1 MWYSAKNDFGKFA
14 LKKSKRIA
22 ILALLLALTVILS
35 VIPIRV
41 SSATLALTLLPV
53 LVLALTQDFLTGLL
67 GGLVM
72 GVTSLVMA
80 FTVGAGSPTAPI
92 FQNPLVSILPR
103 LFVPVVAF
111 SVMKGLSALAK
122 RIRRKRS
129 HEGLE
134 AAEPVFEDTPAERAY
149 DGADGAGADGS
160 PDEDG
165 ADADGAPDEER
176 AGADGADAD
185 GAQSAA
191 GVDAAKKDELPRL
204 LQALT
209 DGVACLAGVLTNTGL
224 VLGMMWALYGG
235 KSVNDTLISPEF
247 MTAMLSINFVIEVV
261 LFPLITP
268 PVIYAVRKSTKK

>member
-1 MWYSAKNDFGKFA
+1 M
-14 LKKSKRIA
+14 KKSKRIA

-149 DGADGAGADGS
+149 DGADGACADGS
-160 PDEDG
+160 
-165 ADADGAPDEER
+165 PDEER
-176 AGADGADAD
+176 AGADGAGAD

-268 PVIYAVRKSTKK
+268 PVIYAVRKSAKK

>member
-1 MWYSAKNDFGKFA
+1 M
-14 LKKSKRIA
+14 KKSKRIA

-149 DGADGAGADGS
+149 DGADGS

-165 ADADGAPDEER
+165 AG
-176 AGADGADAD
+176 AD

-191 GVDAAKKDELPRL
+191 GADAAKKDELPRL
-204 LQALT
+204 LQALI

-268 PVIYAVRKSTKK
+268 PVIYAVRKSAKK

>member
-1 MWYSAKNDFGKFA
+1 M
-14 LKKSKRIA
+14 KKSKRIA

-149 DGADGAGADGS
+149 DGADGSPDEDGACADGS

-165 ADADGAPDEER
+165 A
-176 AGADGADAD
+176 GADGAGAD

-224 VLGMMWALYGG
+224 VLGMMWAIYGG

-268 PVIYAVRKSTKK
+268 PVIYAVRKSAKK

>member
-1 MWYSAKNDFGKFA
+1 
-14 LKKSKRIA
+14 
-22 ILALLLALTVILS
+22 
-35 VIPIRV
+35 
-41 SSATLALTLLPV
+41 
-53 LVLALTQDFLTGLL
+53 
-67 GGLVM
+67 M

-149 DGADGAGADGS
+149 DGADGS

-165 ADADGAPDEER
+165 AG
-176 AGADGADAD
+176 AD

-191 GVDAAKKDELPRL
+191 GADSAKKDELPRL
-204 LQALT
+204 LQALI

-224 VLGMMWALYGG
+224 VLGMMWAIYGG

-268 PVIYAVRKSTKK
+268 PVIYAVRKSAKK

>member
-129 HEGLE
+129 HEGL
-134 AAEPVFEDTPAERAY
+134 ATAEPVSEDIPAERAY
-149 DGADGAGADGS
+149 DGACADGS

-165 ADADGAPDEER
+165 AGADR
-176 AGADGADAD
+176 AGA
-185 GAQSAA
+185 
-191 GVDAAKKDELPRL
+191 DAAKKDELPRL

-224 VLGMMWALYGG
+224 VLGMMWAIYGG

-268 PVIYAVRKSTKK
+268 PVIYAVRKSAKK

>member
-1 MWYSAKNDFGKFA
+1 M
-14 LKKSKRIA
+14 KKSKRIA

-149 DGADGAGADGS
+149 DGADGS

-165 ADADGAPDEER
+165 AG
-176 AGADGADAD
+176 AD

-191 GVDAAKKDELPRL
+191 GADAAKKDELPRL
-204 LQALT
+204 LQALI

-224 VLGMMWALYGG
+224 VLGMMWAIYGG

-268 PVIYAVRKSTKK
+268 PVIYAVRKSAKK

>member
-149 DGADGAGADGS
+149 DGADGS

-165 ADADGAPDEER
+165 AG
-176 AGADGADAD
+176 AD

-191 GVDAAKKDELPRL
+191 GADSAKKDELPRL
-204 LQALT
+204 LQALI

-224 VLGMMWALYGG
+224 VLGMMWAIYGG

-268 PVIYAVRKSTKK
+268 HVIYAVRKSAKK

>member
-129 HEGLE
+129 SEFSA
-134 AAEPVFEDTPAERAY
+134 AAEPVSEDIPAERAY
-149 DGADGAGADGS
+149 DGADGS

-165 ADADGAPDEER
+165 AG
-176 AGADGADAD
+176 AD

-191 GVDAAKKDELPRL
+191 GADSAKKDELPRL
-204 LQALT
+204 LQALI

-268 PVIYAVRKSTKK
+268 PVIYAVRKSARK

>member
-129 HEGLE
+129 SEFSA
-134 AAEPVFEDTPAERAY
+134 AAEHVFEDIPAERAY
-149 DGADGAGADGS
+149 DGADGSPDEDGACADGS

-165 ADADGAPDEER
+165 A
-176 AGADGADAD
+176 GADGAGAD

-191 GVDAAKKDELPRL
+191 GADSAKKDELPRL
-204 LQALT
+204 LQALI

-224 VLGMMWALYGG
+224 VLGMMWAIYGG

-268 PVIYAVRKSTKK
+268 PVIYAVRKSARK

>member
-149 DGADGAGADGS
+149 DGACADGS

-165 ADADGAPDEER
+165 AG
-176 AGADGADAD
+176 AD
-185 GAQSAA
+185 GAQS
-191 GVDAAKKDELPRL
+191 AAKKDELPRL

-268 PVIYAVRKSTKK
+268 PVIYAVRKSAKK

>member
-129 HEGLE
+129 HESLA
-134 AAEPVFEDTPAERAY
+134 AAEPVSEDIPAERAY

-160 PDEDG
+160 PDE
-165 ADADGAPDEER
+165 ES
-176 AGADGADAD
+176 AGADGA
-185 GAQSAA
+185 QNAA
-191 GVDAAKKDELPRL
+191 GADAAKKDELPRL

-268 PVIYAVRKSTKK
+268 PVIYAVRKSAKK

>member
-1 MWYSAKNDFGKFA
+1 M
-14 LKKSKRIA
+14 KKSKRIA

-149 DGADGAGADGS
+149 DGADGS

-165 ADADGAPDEER
+165 AG
-176 AGADGADAD
+176 AD

-268 PVIYAVRKSTKK
+268 PVIYAVRKSARK

>member
-149 DGADGAGADGS
+149 DGADGS

-165 ADADGAPDEER
+165 AG
-176 AGADGADAD
+176 AD

-191 GVDAAKKDELPRL
+191 GADSAKKDELPRL
-204 LQALT
+204 LQALI

-224 VLGMMWALYGG
+224 VLGMMWAIYGG

-268 PVIYAVRKSTKK
+268 PVIYAVRKSAKK

>member
-1 MWYSAKNDFGKFA
+1 M
-14 LKKSKRIA
+14 KKSKRIA

-129 HEGLE
+129 SEFSA
-134 AAEPVFEDTPAERAY
+134 AAEPVSEDIPAERAY
-149 DGADGAGADGS
+149 DGACADGS

-165 ADADGAPDEER
+165 A
-176 AGADGADAD
+176 GADGA
-185 GAQSAA
+185 QNAA
-191 GVDAAKKDELPRL
+191 GADAAKKDELPRL

-224 VLGMMWALYGG
+224 VLGMMWAIYGG

-268 PVIYAVRKSTKK
+268 PVIYAVRKSAKNEPQRKRVRGRTAT

>member
-1 MWYSAKNDFGKFA
+1 M
-14 LKKSKRIA
+14 KKSKRIA

-129 HEGLE
+129 SEFSA
-134 AAEPVFEDTPAERAY
+134 AAEPVSEDIPAERAY
-149 DGADGAGADGS
+149 DGACADGS

-165 ADADGAPDEER
+165 A
-176 AGADGADAD
+176 GADGA
-185 GAQSAA
+185 QNAA
-191 GVDAAKKDELPRL
+191 GADAAKKDELPRL

-224 VLGMMWALYGG
+224 VLGMMWAIYGG

-268 PVIYAVRKSTKK
+268 PVIYAVRKSAKK

>member
-134 AAEPVFEDTPAERAY
+134 AAEPVSEDIPAERAY
-149 DGADGAGADGS
+149 DGACADGS

-165 ADADGAPDEER
+165 A
-176 AGADGADAD
+176 GADGA
-185 GAQSAA
+185 GA
-191 GVDAAKKDELPRL
+191 DAAKKDELPRL

-268 PVIYAVRKSTKK
+268 PVIYAVRKSARK

>member
-129 HEGLE
+129 SEFSA
-134 AAEPVFEDTPAERAY
+134 AAEHVFEDIPAERAY
-149 DGADGAGADGS
+149 DGADGS

-165 ADADGAPDEER
+165 ACADGA
-176 AGADGADAD
+176 GAD

-191 GVDAAKKDELPRL
+191 GADSAKKDELPRL
-204 LQALT
+204 LQALI

-224 VLGMMWALYGG
+224 VLGMMWAIYGG

-268 PVIYAVRKSTKK
+268 PVIYAVRKSAKK